1 MVPRVAATACELAC
15 EAAAVAASDALDA
28 AASRPSICSEDDRGR
43 RGRQQLQRSARAS
56 ARWRRRARGGAT
68 AGSIPGTTSSSRA
81 VRLRRARA
89 AAPPPRARVDRC
101 QHATHICRSARGDS
115 FVDPAPLPGASAPN
129 QHDISMR
136 TLLHQA
142 RLAGVCIAVCLCW
155 CTSGQ
160 QAQEKLPPP
169 LPDCGHAS
177 SAPAGA
183 PARWRCEL
191 AAMDSA
197 SDADAARGGRRV
209 RWRSYSNNS
218 APGRARSTAYGG
230 LAARR
235 TLAYFGWEETRG
247 DDWDLLWTGRG
258 QYDFLRQAGLRNEP
272 AAGRRHNHC
281 FPGGL
286 LAGNKRSFVKRH
298 NTMVSLFGGA
308 EFAHVP
314 ETFELPYQYGELTE
328 RMGEEQAKYEEERK
342 LQAASAAA
350 GAVAATGRPLWI
362 LKPTLGARG
371 EGIELLWDTRQVS
384 LSRARPPLSLSLS
397 HSLPLHRCQ
406 SAEKT
411 LFSAMSVMPT

>member
-1 MVPRVAATACELAC
+1 M
-15 EAAAVAASDALDA
+15 
-28 AASRPSICSEDDRGR
+28 
-43 RGRQQLQRSARAS
+43 
-56 ARWRRRARGGAT
+56 
-68 AGSIPGTTSSSRA
+68 
-81 VRLRRARA
+81 
-89 AAPPPRARVDRC
+89 
-101 QHATHICRSARGDS
+101 
-115 FVDPAPLPGASAPN
+115 
-129 QHDISMR
+129 
-136 TLLHQA
+136 
-142 RLAGVCIAVCLCW
+142 
-155 CTSGQ
+155 
-160 QAQEKLPPP
+160 
-169 LPDCGHAS
+169 
-177 SAPAGA
+177 
-183 PARWRCEL
+183 

-286 LAGNKRSFVKRH
+286 LAGNKKSFVKRH
-298 NTMVSLFGGA
+298 NSMVSLFGSA

-314 ETFELPYQYGELTE
+314 ETFELPYQYEELTE

-384 LSRARPPLSLSLS
+384 LSLSLARSLARAR
-397 HSLPLHRCQ
+397 HSLCLCLTHCPYTGARARRKHCSALCQ
-406 SAEKT
+406 
-411 LFSAMSVMPT
+411 